1 MMHPQT
7 HLGPSPWVMQQA
19 LFWPKDGRVLD
30 FASGHGRHSLI
41 LAERFHV
48 LAVDRDADA
57 LTPLAAHPRIDI
69 CTCDLES
76 DACWPFAS
84 EKFDAVLVTN
94 YLFRPKLLPLFD
106 LVADGGYLTYETFAV
121 GNAAFGRPKN
131 PDFLLHEG
139 ELAAALPA
147 EFDILDAFH
156 GVISDPQPAA
166 IQRLAARRIHPS
178 QQPNQ
183 PIV

>member
-1 MMHPQT
+1 MRQSMSWST
-7 HLGPSPWVMQQA
+7 HGH
-19 LFWPKDGRVLD
+19 VLD
-30 FASGHGRHSLI
+30 FASGRGRHSLV

-69 CTCDLES
+69 CICDLES
-76 DACWPFAS
+76 DATWPFAS
-84 EKFDAVLVTN
+84 KKFDAVLVTN
-94 YLFRPKLLPLFD
+94 YLFRPKLAALFD
-106 LVADGGYLTYETFAV
+106 LVADGGYLAYETFAI

-147 EFDILDAFH
+147 GFDILDAFQ
-156 GVISDPQPAA
+156 GVISDPQPAV
-166 IQRLAARRIHPS
+166 IQRLAARRIKPS
-178 QQPNQ
+178 Q
-183 PIV
+183 PISKPTV